1 MKKTH
6 LTLAVLTLVLAVGI
20 PVAKLA
26 ANAPS
31 TAPSASL
38 VDTALAG
45 DVLANLR
52 QMETIQRLKGE
63 SGIAVTG
70 APKVVATRI
79 VSRPD
84 TSGAWV
90 EEWTLQRETGKA
102 TYTVLLTPG
111 PDGRTSLGI
120 LPPAT
125 SQD

>member
-6 LTLAVLTLVLAVGI
+6 ITLAALTLVLAVGI

-52 QMETIQRLKGE
+52 QMETVQSLKGE

-70 APKVVATRI
+70 APKVVSTCI

-84 TSGAWV
+84 ASGSWV
-90 EEWTLQRETGKA
+90 EEWTLQRETGNA

-120 LPPAT
+120 LPPAA